1 MPAMPRST
9 IFCTCIV
16 HPVVYVLRLVS
27 CVLYL
32 NMIEIRF
39 HGRGGQGAVSAS
51 NILANAAFVE
61 GKYVQAFLLIGA
73 ERRGAPVVAFTRID
87 DRPIRNRSQIYS
99 PDYVVVLDSNLADLV
114 DVASGIKPSGIIFV
128 NSDRD
133 GGDFYFNSQARTV
146 TLDVTAIALKHGLG
160 KPTAPIVNTAVLGAF
175 ARISGEVGLEALLA
189 AIREM
194 APAKPEENV
203 KAAQEAYREAEK
215 WITKSNSK
223 T

>member
-1 MPAMPRST
+1 M
-9 IFCTCIV
+9 V
-16 HPVVYVLRLVS
+16 
-27 CVLYL
+27 
-32 NMIEIRF
+32 EIRF

-51 NILANAAFVE
+51 NILANAAFLE

-99 PDYVVVLDSNLADLV
+99 PDYVVVLDANLADLV
-114 DVASGIKPSGIIFV
+114 DVASGIRPSGIIFV

-146 TLDVTAIALKHGLG
+146 TLDVTSIALKHGLG

-203 KAAQEAYREAEK
+203 KAAEEAYREAEK
-215 WITKSNSK
+215 WMMKSNSK
-223 T
+223 M